1 MDLGLPK
8 SARVVLVGR
17 GDDFIAP
24 RGGTAP
30 ENGEITAKVKV
41 ILAVVNL

>member
-30 ENGEITAKVKV
+30 ENGDTVMV
-41 ILAVVNL
+41 LT